1 MSRRRP
7 TGRPSGQTV
16 ALAVAL
22 PVGAAAALALP
33 AALAGAVD
41 AALDHGSGGTPAT
54 WPGALARLALV
65 LGAAAGADALAAAT
79 GPACAAEA
87 TAALRGR
94 LVRHLLALGPGG
106 RLTHGGPP
114 PGDLAARLTGSAA
127 DAGGRLPAVLG
138 ATTALLGSVGAIV
151 GLGVLSPWLALAFVG
166 GVLPGAVL
174 IRLFLRD
181 AGPVFLRYQEA
192 QAAVAAD
199 LTAALAG
206 LASIHAA
213 GAEHREAHRLLGRPP
228 HGPGPAAEPG
238 GLADLSAA
246 GHALWAAQRR
256 TAWQAMVLVAVVEV
270 AVLAT
275 AGTLVAGGRLA
286 PGGLTAAAGW
296 AALGAGLFEQVEALV
311 GVAHARAGR
320 TRVDAVLALEPAPV
334 GTAVPPADG
343 PGTLVLRSV
352 VVRDGD
358 GRALLGPLDL
368 TLPGGATVAL
378 VGRSGS
384 GKSLLAALPGRLR
397 DPDEGVVLLDGVPVT
412 ALAPEAL
419 REAVG
424 YAFARPALV
433 GRTVRDALDGAGPE
447 QAAAACADGFL
458 RRLPRGWDTPLDAL
472 RLSGG
477 ELQRLGLTRLLARPT
492 RVVVLDD
499 ATSGLDLATEYQVG
513 EALDRATRGR
523 TRLVV
528 AHREAAAARADLVA
542 WLDDGH
548 LRALAPHRTLLT
560 DPDYRATLAGTALEA
575 AVAR

>member
-1 MSRRRP
+1 MPRRRP
-7 TGRPSGQTV
+7 SGRTAV
-16 ALAVAL
+16 LAVAL
-22 PVGAAAALALP
+22 PVGSAAALALP

-41 AALDHGSGGTPAT
+41 TALDPGSGSASAGA
-54 WPGALARLALV
+54 WSGALLRLALA
-65 LGAAAGADALAAAT
+65 LGAAAGADALAAAA

-87 TAALRGR
+87 TADLRGR

-106 RLTHGGPP
+106 RLGRGGPP
-114 PGDLAARLTGSAA
+114 PGDLAARLTGSAG
-127 DAGGRLPAVLG
+127 DAGGRVPAVLG
-138 ATTALLGSVGAIV
+138 AATALLGSLGAIV
-151 GLGVLSPWLALAFVG
+151 ALGVLSPWLALAFVG

-192 QAAVAAD
+192 QAALAAR

-206 LASIHAA
+206 LRSIHAA
-213 GAEHREAHRLLGRPP
+213 GAGHREADRLLGR
-228 HGPGPAAEPG
+228 GA
-238 GLADLSAA
+238 LADLSAA

-275 AGTLVAGGRLA
+275 AGALVAGGRLA
-286 PGGLTAAAGW
+286 PGGLAAAAGW

-320 TRVDAVLALEPAPV
+320 ARVDEVLALEPAPA
-334 GTAVPPADG
+334 GTAAPPADG
-343 PGTLVLRSV
+343 PGTLVFQGV
-352 VVRDGD
+352 VVRDDD
-358 GRALLGPLDL
+358 GRTLLGPLDL

-384 GKSLLAALPGRLR
+384 GKSLLSALPGRLR
-397 DPDEGVVLLDGVPVT
+397 DPDEGTVLLDGVPVT
-412 ALAPEAL
+412 ALAPGAL
-419 REAVG
+419 RDAVG
-424 YAFARPALV
+424 YAFARPSLV
-433 GRTVRDALDGAGPE
+433 GRTVREALNGAGPAE
-447 QAAAACADGFL
+447 AAAARADGFL
-458 RRLPRGWDTPLDAL
+458 RRLPLGWDTPLDEL

-477 ELQRLGLTRLLARPT
+477 ELQRLGLARLLAHPT

-528 AHREAAAARADLVA
+528 AHRETAAARADLVA
-542 WLDDGH
+542 WLDNGH
-548 LRALAPHRTLLT
+548 LRALAPHHHLLP
-560 DPDYRATLAGTALEA
+560 DPDYRTTLAGTTLTMA
-575 AVAR
+575 AA